1 VIPVAERNPLLRTA
15 AAVAAAAVVALVV
28 TLVLDVP
35 APFGGGGGMGP
46 GHGMGGG
53 AFADMTVL
61 LRLKVALATFNAALL
76 LVLTWNYLVLYRELP
91 NRFTGSLILF
101 SAALFGYAVSSNP
114 VLHVLFGFR
123 GGPGIGA
130 FTFLPDLFAAVA
142 VVVILYQSYQ

>member
-1 VIPVAERNPLLRTA
+1 VADRSPLWLTA
-15 AAVAAAAVVALVV
+15 GAVALAAVVALVV
-28 TLVLDVP
+28 TVALDLPVGRP
-35 APFGGGGGMGP
+35 MGM
-46 GHGMGGG
+46 GMGGG
-53 AFADMTVL
+53 RGMDGPMLAELTFL
-61 LRLKVALATFNAALL
+61 LRVKVALATFNAVLL
-76 LVLTWNYLVLYRELP
+76 AVLAWNYLVLYRELP

-101 SAALFGYAVSSNP
+101 SLALLGYAVSSNP

>member
-1 VIPVAERNPLLRTA
+1 MAERGSLWPTVV
-15 AAVAAAAVVALVV
+15 AVAGAAVVALLVAYVV
-28 TLVLDVP
+28 NVP
-35 APFGGGGGMGP
+35 LGAGMGTGPGRGGGSFEGL
-46 GHGMGGG
+46 
-53 AFADMTVL
+53 TVL
-61 LRLKVALATFNAALL
+61 LRVKVALATFNAVLL
-76 LVLTWNYLVLYRELP
+76 LVLTWNYVALYRELP

-114 VLHVLFGFR
+114 VLHVVFGFR